1 MLRLVKLGLFV
12 LLAILSAS
20 GATRAADVVIGSVVA
35 VRGAVSIE
43 SGGTQQPATA
53 KAEVHLGD
61 SIVTAAGK
69 AQIALKDGTIVSV
82 GENSRVRLADYD
94 TSGNGIKAR
103 VGLISGALRLVV
115 AKVTPSGKFEVETE
129 TAVAAV
135 RGTDWLVEA
144 APGKT
149 SVAVVNGTV
158 AVTSRALKS
167 RASVVLDA
175 PGQGTDVPRDGP
187 PTPTTVWGAQRF
199 SSLLA
204 RASFQ

>member
-1 MLRLVKLGLFV
+1 MLRFLRLGLFV
-12 LLAILSAS
+12 VVAILSAS
-20 GATRAADVVIGSVVA
+20 GSALAADVVIGSVVA

-53 KAEVHLGD
+53 KAEVRLGD
-61 SIVTAAGK
+61 SIVTGAGK
-69 AQIALKDGTIVSV
+69 AQIALKDGTVISV
-82 GENSRVRLADYD
+82 GENSRARLADYD
-94 TSGNGIKAR
+94 TSGSGIKAR

-149 SVAVVNGTV
+149 SVAVVNGSV

-167 RASVVLDA
+167 RATIVLDA
-175 PGQGTDVPRDGP
+175 PGQGTDVSRDGP
-187 PTPTTVWGAQRF
+187 PTPTIAWRAQRF
-199 SSLLA
+199 SALLA